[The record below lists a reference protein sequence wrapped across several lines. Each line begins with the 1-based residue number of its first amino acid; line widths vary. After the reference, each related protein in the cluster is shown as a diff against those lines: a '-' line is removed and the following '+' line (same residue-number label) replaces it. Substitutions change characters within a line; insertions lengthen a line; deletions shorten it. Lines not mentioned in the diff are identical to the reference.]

1 MGARV
6 TEGLGKVCPVSIG
19 QRRYFAL
26 VDTGADISL
35 MSKQLLGSLPRKHI
49 THRTKTNHVL
59 QGVTGKLLSTLGTAT
74 IKLRVGRQNIT
85 HQFIIGSAL
94 SKPMILGLDLLT
106 QHRARIDCGDKTLSI
121 GNSVVLLQDKSVMK
135 DNSHSSCDLVKVT
148 EYTRLPAQSLTYVN
162 VTMPKCHPKSMHVI
176 ASLDTCPPFQHQV
189 DVSMPE
195 IVTNDKVS
203 QLIIINK
210 SPRDVNLKRHQ
221 VIATVEEVP
230 ELEVMEITVPECDK
244 TLTIPGFDN
253 LSPRHQ
259 NSTKRLIDEYKDLFV
274 QSDLEL
280 GRTDRVSMKIE
291 TGDHPP
297 IRQRP
302 YRTPWSQKSLVEEH
316 IGSMLEADVIKE
328 SASPWASPIVMVPK
342 KDGTKRFCVDYRKLN
357 RVIKQNSYPLPN
369 IDDILTSMHQ
379 STVFS
384 CLDLKSGYWQI
395 PLDPDSQEKTAF
407 ICHAGL
413 YHFNVVPFGISIA
426 PPVFQ
431 ELMDKVLIGIRGKF
445 TTAYL
450 DDIIIYSRTVEE
462 HLEHMNEVFKR
473 LADAGLKLKLS
484 KCELFKSKIA
494 YLGHEVSAKGIEPSP
509 TKVEVIKNLQAP
521 TNVREVR
528 SFVGLASYYRRFISN
543 FSEIVRPLTALT
555 KKHANFCWDDVKQH
569 AFDELKSKLIVAP
582 ILAYPQTD
590 QPYHL
595 YTDASLYAVGAVL
608 TQMFPE
614 GERVIEY
621 VSRQLTEGQQKWP
634 TIEREAY
641 AIISSIGKLRHYLV
655 GSKFTIYT
663 DHKPL
668 RSLFTADMRNP
679 RVQRWAIILEEYN
692 CDVQYTTGKN
702 NVNADMLSRIK
713 GEPSLTDDVDLIDS
727 SVPMGKERLQ
737 AVLDEN
743 APADK
748 EDDITDEDLNSD
760 EEFEKEE
767 LQQPKVLPPVIEEIP
782 DLRSLKDI
790 SVAQKRDPKL
800 HAIINNLTANPVNEA
815 EYHMEDD
822 VLYHVSKPVRFDQ
835 TQRLQL
841 VIPDCFADQL
851 IKITHE
857 EAGHAGLDKTYD
869 RIRTRYFWDNMYKNV
884 ATYLSRCDICI
895 RRQKKKVRAPM
906 QHMPMP
912 DFAFEIIGIDTCGP
926 FPQTHNGNQYIV
938 TIVDHLTSWPE
949 IYAVPNKTAN
959 AVAKL
964 LLEHF
969 IPRHGCPK
977 YILSDN
983 GTEYCNSV
991 ISLITQKLK
1000 IGHLRTSPYH
1010 AQTNGKTERFHRY
1023 LNDALA
1029 KYINRDFRNW
1039 DTYIPSVAMAY
1050 RTSVNETT
1058 RHTPFFLVYG
1068 RDPILPMD
1076 TLLNPKFK
1084 YHGDDY
1090 VPTMLQRLH
1099 VAFDDVREN
1108 MIEVRQKNKRN
1119 YDKRAED
1126 RQFEPGDAV
1135 YMYDTT
1141 IKQGDSSKLTSPWKP
1156 FYRIIE
1162 KTSPVNYRVKSQQTG
1177 KSKIIHV
1184 NMLKAAHPDD
1194 TWDQERDTVE
1204 PVVTYKEED
1213 TLRQQPLRLAKL
1225 ATGYSA
1231 GGRRLIEA
1239 ARTTTTPVQPNV
1251 QLNVHPDV
1259 RTREATHARVDHQN
1273 TSRIKQSRSRD
1284 SDSDED
1290 NIPLAVL
1297 AKKLRADDDP
1307 STSDDHSHAR
1317 YPPMMVRPQK
1327 RERDTSPEDT
1337 TSKRFAREGTS
1348 HAKIST
1354 TPMEVSAIDLSD
1366 NHGCEGVAESH
1377 SMDVPE
1383 LTAGA
1388 SKILIELW
1396 RLKILIELWRLKKI
1410 LIELWRLKKMMELS

>member
-195 IVTNDKVS
+195 IVTNDKVG

-259 NSTKRLIDEYKDLFV
+259 NSAKRLIDEYKDLFV

-280 GRTDRVSMKIE
+280 GRTDRVSMQIE

-509 TKVEVIKNLQAP
+509 TKV
-521 TNVREVR
+521 REVR

-737 AVLDEN
+737 AVLDKY

-748 EDDITDEDLNSD
+748 
-760 EEFEKEE
+760 
-767 LQQPKVLPPVIEEIP
+767 
-782 DLRSLKDI
+782 
-790 SVAQKRDPKL
+790 
-800 HAIINNLTANPVNEA
+800 
-815 EYHMEDD
+815 
-822 VLYHVSKPVRFDQ
+822 
-835 TQRLQL
+835 
-841 VIPDCFADQL
+841 
-851 IKITHE
+851 
-857 EAGHAGLDKTYD
+857 
-869 RIRTRYFWDNMYKNV
+869 
-884 ATYLSRCDICI
+884 
-895 RRQKKKVRAPM
+895 
-906 QHMPMP
+906 
-912 DFAFEIIGIDTCGP
+912 
-926 FPQTHNGNQYIV
+926 
-938 TIVDHLTSWPE
+938 
-949 IYAVPNKTAN
+949 
-959 AVAKL
+959 
-964 LLEHF
+964 
-969 IPRHGCPK
+969 
-977 YILSDN
+977 
-983 GTEYCNSV
+983 
-991 ISLITQKLK
+991 
-1000 IGHLRTSPYH
+1000 
-1010 AQTNGKTERFHRY
+1010 
-1023 LNDALA
+1023 
-1029 KYINRDFRNW
+1029 
-1039 DTYIPSVAMAY
+1039 
-1050 RTSVNETT
+1050 
-1058 RHTPFFLVYG
+1058 
-1068 RDPILPMD
+1068 
-1076 TLLNPKFK
+1076 
-1084 YHGDDY
+1084 
-1090 VPTMLQRLH
+1090 
-1099 VAFDDVREN
+1099 
-1108 MIEVRQKNKRN
+1108 
-1119 YDKRAED
+1119 
-1126 RQFEPGDAV
+1126 
-1135 YMYDTT
+1135 
-1141 IKQGDSSKLTSPWKP
+1141 
-1156 FYRIIE
+1156 
-1162 KTSPVNYRVKSQQTG
+1162 
-1177 KSKIIHV
+1177 
-1184 NMLKAAHPDD
+1184 
-1194 TWDQERDTVE
+1194 
-1204 PVVTYKEED
+1204 ED

-1231 GGRRLIEA
+1231 GGRRLI
-1239 ARTTTTPVQPNV
+1239 
-1251 QLNVHPDV
+1251 
-1259 RTREATHARVDHQN
+1259 
-1273 TSRIKQSRSRD
+1273 
-1284 SDSDED
+1284 
-1290 NIPLAVL
+1290 
-1297 AKKLRADDDP
+1297 
-1307 STSDDHSHAR
+1307 
-1317 YPPMMVRPQK
+1317 
-1327 RERDTSPEDT
+1327 
-1337 TSKRFAREGTS
+1337 
-1348 HAKIST
+1348 
-1354 TPMEVSAIDLSD
+1354 
-1366 NHGCEGVAESH
+1366 
-1377 SMDVPE
+1377 
-1383 LTAGA
+1383 
-1388 SKILIELW
+1388 
-1396 RLKILIELWRLKKI
+1396 
-1410 LIELWRLKKMMELS
+1410 